1 MQSIF
6 GKISRA
12 VARAPVNIQDGE
24 LHDNDVV
31 NLSNLDAYEGPAYAF
46 EHVADIF
53 QTIFLRC
60 LVLYVHMLFTYQFAI
75 SMVADVIIWNYCLKI
90 SYLKILLLCGTK
102 NENRNKYYS
111 NETWLLEELFWK
123 SSFTGSNY

>member
-31 NLSNLDAYEGPAYAF
+31 NLSILDAYEGPAYAF
-46 EHVADIF
+46 EHVAEIF

-60 LVLYVHMLFTYQFAI
+60 LVLLRAHVTSISVRCQYGSWCNYMELLFKDFL
-75 SMVADVIIWNYCLKI
+75 LKDFI
-90 SYLKILLLCGTK
+90 TLRYKK
-102 NENRNKYYS
+102 
-111 NETWLLEELFWK
+111 WK
-123 SSFTGSNY
+123 